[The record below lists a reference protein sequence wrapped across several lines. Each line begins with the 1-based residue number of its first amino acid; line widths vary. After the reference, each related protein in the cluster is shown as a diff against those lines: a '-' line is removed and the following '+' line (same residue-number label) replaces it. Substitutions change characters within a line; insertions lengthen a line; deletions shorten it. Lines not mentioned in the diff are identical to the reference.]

1 MANLLQKHGAA
12 AEKNTAKTLVFAV
25 LGSTPAN
32 SKAHLQQLFA
42 HLRPISPNDE
52 QTIELDKDPDQL
64 HVEYNLRIPKQLS
77 SAKHLEKP
85 QSARN
90 SPSAQKSQIL
100 KNPC

>member
-1 MANLLQKHGAA
+1 MVNLQHKDRVSAQKD
-12 AEKNTAKTLVFAV
+12 TAKTLVFAV

-32 SKAHLQQLFA
+32 SKAHLQQPYA

-77 SAKHLEKP
+77 SAKHLERP

-90 SPSAQKSQIL
+90 SPLAQKSQIL
-100 KNPC
+100 KNHC